1 MNVATLDKIFPQAAR
16 KRSLL
21 KLRVR
26 RFLIVRKLVIK
37 SIQPMRDIMDTTRS
51 TESRARPWDRVR
63 LLARG
68 SREREGSHEG
78 AIVGCRD

>member
-16 KRSLL
+16 KRSRL

-37 SIQPMRDIMDTTRS
+37 SMQPMRDIMDTTRS
-51 TESRARPWDRVR
+51 TESRARPWEGVR
-63 LLARG
+63 LWARG

-78 AIVGCRD
+78 AIVD